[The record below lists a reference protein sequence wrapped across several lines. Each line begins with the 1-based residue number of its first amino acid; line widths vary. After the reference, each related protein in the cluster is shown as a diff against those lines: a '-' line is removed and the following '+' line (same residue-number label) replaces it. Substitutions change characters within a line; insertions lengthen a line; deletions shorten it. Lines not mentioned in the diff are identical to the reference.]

1 MKLNNKIK
9 INKYFKALDKIE
21 NERKQ
26 NNANWM
32 DVLRIAI
39 KHAPDETIKLMKK
52 INRKDQT
59 ITNLFKKVNR
69 LGKKK

>member
-59 ITNLFKKVNR
+59 ITNLFKKV
-69 LGKKK
+69 K

>member
-26 NNANWM
+26 NNVNWM
-32 DVLRIAI
+32 DVLRIAL

-59 ITNLFKKVNR
+59 ITNLFKKV
-69 LGKKK
+69 K

>member
-26 NNANWM
+26 NNVNWM
-32 DVLRIAI
+32 DVLRIAL

-59 ITNLFKKVNR
+59 LTNLFKKV
-69 LGKKK
+69 K